1 MRTIGGHG
9 ARRGD
14 WSAPASDDE
23 AAVRA
28 GGRRRYNRERQL
40 FAELRRSQLIGLIIQ
55 GRHGFFD
62 HGLRTRLA
70 ARLGVHRTTIG
81 RDIEAI
87 LEESRPTRTCPA
99 CGCTTRHIFLRR
111 TRGAAGAAMPAEEAR

>member
-1 MRTIGGHG
+1 MDR
-9 ARRGD
+9 
-14 WSAPASDDE
+14 
-23 AAVRA
+23 AAWFETVPNADANRRA

-40 FAELRRSQLIGLIIQ
+40 DALVRQYHLIELIIQ

-62 HGLRTRLA
+62 HGLRSKLA

-81 RDIEAI
+81 RDIAAI

-99 CGCTTRHIFLRR
+99 CGCTTRHIFLPR
-111 TRGAAGAAMPAEEAR
+111 TRRAPGGAMPAEEAP